1 MLTIKFSSV
10 VFGIMSK
17 LPAINKIH
25 WCMALGHP
33 SPAINK
39 CCCLLLPA
47 MSVSNLPRSGST
59 VFMTCDGHTIND
71 TQWSELLVKTSDF
84 FHIPPAFDAPVRGP
98 CRNITVMVCRNQNGA
113 AIRLWKNFQD
123 MFTRFDRIHKHCR
136 HPDRCNRH
144 HVWGVITWTRYI
156 NSLLLTPRD
165 GMAVL
170 MPSTP
175 RQK

>member
-113 AIRLWKNFQD
+113 AIRLLKNFQD
-123 MFTRFDRIHKHCR
+123 MFTRFDRIHKHYR
-136 HPDRCNRH
+136 HPDRLTDATDTTRRH
-144 HVWGVITWTRYI
+144 GRAY
-156 NSLLLTPRD
+156 
-165 GMAVL
+165 A
-170 MPSTP
+170 
-175 RQK
+175 